1 MKRLE
6 LRLVKQSTYRG
17 ILYPTHTQRGYM
29 AKFET
34 PLQVG
39 QGLLTTANICAIEFR
54 ILPNLE
60 KLYMKKKM
68 VQTTIKFTTFSTKK
82 IIIKFY
88 AKK

>member
-1 MKRLE
+1 MSNKVLIGGSYIPERE
-6 LRLVKQSTYRG
+6 RERD
-17 ILYPTHTQRGYM
+17 YM
-29 AKFET
+29 AEFET

-39 QGLLTTANICAIEFR
+39 QGLLTTAYICAIEFR

-60 KLYMKKKM
+60 KLYMKKKKK